1 MNTRYEGLLV
11 LNTQGN
17 DDTAKDVIER
27 LEKDFKKEGATVE
40 QVQKMDNRAF
50 TYVRGPLDHGYFV
63 NFVFHSEPT
72 VIAKLKAKFQ
82 NDETVYRQTY
92 FKVKAPKPKKG
103 E

>member
-1 MNTRYEGLLV
+1 MKTRYEGLLV

-50 TYVRGPLDHGYFV
+50 TYVRGPLDHGYYV
-63 NFVFHSEPT
+63 NFVFHSEPA

-92 FKVKAPKPKKG
+92 LKVKAPKPKKG